1 MLRVLC
7 VSDSTPYIYGR
18 TLGVLPSACGLSA
31 APKSSRR
38 STLFFWGSVGSPMA
52 AVLARM
58 VARMVQLH
66 SCPTYSEAQ

>member
-1 MLRVLC
+1 MLRELC

-38 STLFFWGSVGSPMA
+38 STLFWGSVDSPMA
-52 AVLARM
+52 AILARM
-58 VARMVQLH
+58 VERMVQLR
-66 SCPTYSEAQ
+66 SFPNYSEEL